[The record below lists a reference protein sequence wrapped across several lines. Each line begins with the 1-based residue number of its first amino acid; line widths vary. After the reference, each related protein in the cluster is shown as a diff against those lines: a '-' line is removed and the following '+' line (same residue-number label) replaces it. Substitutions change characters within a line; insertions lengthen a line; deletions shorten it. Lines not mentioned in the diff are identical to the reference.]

1 MYDKKEELYKYI
13 DHNGISYGTL
23 VSSELYIQ
31 ENNNDF
37 LQKILLEND
46 LTQEEIIEKGSLI
59 ISKHTRWGIVEPRFP
74 SNFKLTKSEQV
85 DLVLD
90 WFYDTTGYKVKEFKT
105 LFELPVL
112 NGNPFLLVID
122 KEHNDSRLMLATEI
136 INGDLRI
143 NKKFNNY
150 GFLQSNWIKTLG
162 RISIINGNLYIDN
175 EMENLGNL
183 KIVNGSLSF
192 SNHTYQY
199 KLESLNPLEKVN
211 GDLYLKNT
219 HVSLGKLEEVKG
231 NLNLRKTSVKDLG
244 ALKKVGGNILVSKSE
259 KDTYDF
265 SQINIKGKI
274 RYYNDTFNK
283 GELTLPNY

>member
-1 MYDKKEELYKYI
+1 MTKKEELYKYI

-85 DLVLD
+85 ELVLD

-219 HVSLGKLEEVKG
+219 HVSLGTLEEVKG

>member
-1 MYDKKEELYKYI
+1 MTNKDELYKYI
-13 DHNGISYGTL
+13 DYNGIPYGTL
-23 VSSELYIQ
+23 VSIELNIQ

-46 LTQEEIIEKGSLI
+46 PTQEEIIEKGSLI

-85 DLVLD
+85 ELVLD

-122 KEHNDSRLMLATEI
+122 KELNDSRLMLATEI
-136 INGDLRI
+136 INGNLRI

-162 RISIINGNLYIDN
+162 RISIINGDLYIDN

-219 HVSLGKLEEVKG
+219 HVSLGTLEEVKG

>member
-1 MYDKKEELYKYI
+1 MTKKEELYKYI

-23 VSSELYIQ
+23 VCSELYIQ

-37 LQKILLEND
+37 LQKIILEND
-46 LTQEEIIEKGSLI
+46 PTQEEIIEKGSLI

-85 DLVLD
+85 ELVLD

-136 INGDLRI
+136 INGNLRI

-162 RISIINGNLYIDN
+162 RISIINGDLYIDN

-219 HVSLGKLEEVKG
+219 HVSLGTLEEVKG

-259 KDTYDF
+259 KDSYDF
-265 SQINIKGKI
+265 SQIKIKGKI

>member
-1 MYDKKEELYKYI
+1 MINKTELYKFI
-13 DHNGISYGTL
+13 DYNGIPFGSL
-23 VSSELYIQ
+23 VSVELNIQ
-31 ENNNDF
+31 ENHNDF

-46 LTQEEIIEKGSLI
+46 TTQEEIIEKGSLI

-74 SNFKLTKSEQV
+74 IDFKLTKNEQV
-85 DLVLD
+85 ELALD
-90 WFYDTTGYKVKEFKT
+90 WFYDTTGYKIKEFKT

-112 NGNPFLLVID
+112 NGNPFLLIID
-122 KEHNDSRLMLATEI
+122 KTYNDSRLMLATET
-136 INGDLRI
+136 INGDLKI

-162 RISIINGNLYIDN
+162 RISIINGDLYIDN

-199 KLESLNPLEKVN
+199 KLESLSPLKKVN
-211 GDLYLKNT
+211 GNLYLKNT
-219 HVSLGKLEEVKG
+219 HVSLGTLEEVKG
-231 NLNLRKTSVKDLG
+231 NLNLRKTTVKDLG
-244 ALKKVGGNILVSKSE
+244 ALKKVGGNVLVSKSE
-259 KDTYDF
+259 KDNYDF
-265 SQINIKGKI
+265 DKINIQGKI

>member
-1 MYDKKEELYKYI
+1 MTNKDELYKYI
-13 DHNGISYGTL
+13 DYNGIPYGTL
-23 VSSELYIQ
+23 VSIELNIQ

-46 LTQEEIIEKGSLI
+46 PTQEEIIEKGSLI

-85 DLVLD
+85 ELVLD
-90 WFYDTTGYKVKEFKT
+90 WFYDTTGFKVKEFKT

-162 RISIINGNLYIDN
+162 RISIINGDLYIDN

-199 KLESLNPLEKVN
+199 KLESLYPLEKVN

-219 HVSLGKLEEVKG
+219 HVSLGTLEEVKG

>member
-1 MYDKKEELYKYI
+1 MTKKEELYKYI

-23 VSSELYIQ
+23 VCSELYIQ

-46 LTQEEIIEKGSLI
+46 PTQEEIIEKGSLI

-85 DLVLD
+85 ELVLD

-136 INGDLRI
+136 INGNLRI

-162 RISIINGNLYIDN
+162 RISIINGDLYIDN

-219 HVSLGKLEEVKG
+219 HVSLGTLEEVKG

-259 KDTYDF
+259 KDSYDF
-265 SQINIKGKI
+265 SQIKIKGKI

>member
-1 MYDKKEELYKYI
+1 MTKKAELYKYI

-46 LTQEEIIEKGSLI
+46 PTQEEIIEKGSLI

-74 SNFKLTKSEQV
+74 SNFKLTKTEQV
-85 DLVLD
+85 ELVLD

-219 HVSLGKLEEVKG
+219 HVSLGTLEEVKG